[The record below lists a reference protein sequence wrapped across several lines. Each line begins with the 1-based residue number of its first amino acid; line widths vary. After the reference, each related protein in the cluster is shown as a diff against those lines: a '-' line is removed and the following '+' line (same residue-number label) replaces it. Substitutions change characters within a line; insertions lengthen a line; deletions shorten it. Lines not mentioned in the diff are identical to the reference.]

1 MKSLCEKHG
10 GKYIQCGD
18 YLIPDLGLTE
28 QEQKPLGKYGRMR
41 REYLENNRSGLYTR
55 MILDGTLMEHLHEID
70 ETCQQRLDQMIP
82 QMAKAEGV
90 TENLK
95 ATDQMAWVGW
105 MNSIHASTEEAILQE
120 LVYS

>member
-1 MKSLCEKHG
+1 MKSIFEDHG

-28 QEQKPLGKYGRMR
+28 QEQKPLGKYGRIR
-41 REYLENNRSGLYTR
+41 REYLEKNRSGLYTR

-70 ETCQQRLDQMIP
+70 ETCQKRLDQMIP

-90 TENLK
+90 TEGLK
-95 ATDQMAWVGW
+95 AKNQILWVGK
-105 MNSIHASTEEAILQE
+105 MNELRASAEEILLNE
-120 LVYS
+120 LIYN

>member
-1 MKSLCEKHG
+1 MKSIFEEHG

-41 REYLENNRSGLYTR
+41 REYLEKNRSGLYTR

-70 ETCQQRLDQMIP
+70 EICQKRLDQMIP
-82 QMAKAEGV
+82 QIARAEGV